1 MRLRHA
7 ISIRTRLALAFGG
20 AFLLVIVVGLL
31 GIAELRSVSGAVV
44 ELRDRALPRLERL
57 GEIKRAAT
65 HYRALALR
73 EAETTEDHPL
83 REIARATDRAR
94 DAVEDAVR
102 SFARVAVTEGER
114 KVVAEFRDYWSAYE
128 IDRRFA
134 LDRIGEGDRAA
145 AVRQLRTLADPAFET
160 AVAKLDLLLLMAKEV
175 GEEAVRFAQERYNQA
190 LRATI
195 AITLIAAMC
204 AFVGVFW
211 VTQTISR
218 PVLQVSAAMNRLA
231 GGDLEAEIAPTD
243 RADEIGTLFAAAR
256 GYRESLTR
264 IMALS
269 ERSETER
276 GRFAAAL
283 ANMTQGLCMF
293 DAGQRLI
300 VCNAQYAAMYDLPD
314 RLTQPGTSLDALSAH
329 RIAVGN
335 APKDAETT
343 ARQRLADAFAG
354 VPQTYK
360 IELRDGRTIRLTR
373 KPLPEGG
380 FVSTHEDI
388 TEAVQAEATIAHMA
402 RHDALTGLPNRV
414 LFREE
419 LERALGRVRRGE
431 CMAVLCLDLDHF
443 KSVND
448 TLGHPIGDALL
459 KAVAER
465 LRRCVRETDTIARLG
480 GDEFAIVQ
488 VTTDQPGQAL
498 ALAQRL
504 IETVAVPYDL
514 DGHQVVIGTSVGIAL
529 APADGTEPDML
540 LKNADMALY
549 RAKADGRG
557 ACRFF
562 EPEMDARLQA
572 RRQLEIELRKALVLG
587 EFELHY
593 QPIVD
598 LRSEGLIGCEALVRW
613 RHPERGLVP
622 PSEFIPIAEETGL
635 IIPIGEWVLRQAC
648 ADAATWPAGARVA
661 VNLSPVQFKSR
672 NLVATVFTA
681 LASSRL
687 PATRLELEITEAVLL
702 QESEATVATLHRLR
716 DMGVRISMDDFGTG
730 YSSLSYLRSFP
741 FDKIKI
747 DRSFVRDVTTDD
759 SCMAIIRAVTG
770 LGNSL
775 GIATTA
781 EGVENRAQLEQ
792 LRAEGCTEV
801 QGYLF
806 SPPRPL
812 EEIRHLLEK
821 PAGELAA

>member
-7 ISIRTRLALAFGG
+7 ISIRTRLAVAFGA
-20 AFLLVIVVGLL
+20 AFLLVILVGLL
-31 GIAELRSVSGAVV
+31 GIAELHSVSGAVV
-44 ELRDRALPRLERL
+44 ELRDRALPRLEGL
-57 GEIKRAAT
+57 GEIKRAGAQ
-65 HYRALALR
+65 YRSLGLR
-73 EAETTEDHPL
+73 EAETADEHQL
-83 REIARATDRAR
+83 RQIGRATEAAR
-94 DAVEDAVR
+94 DALATTIRSYAAV
-102 SFARVAVTEGER
+102 ADTEEER
-114 KVVAEFRDYWSAYE
+114 RILAEFRETWTAYE
-128 IDRRFA
+128 VDRRFA

-160 AVAKLDLLLLMAKEV
+160 ATAKLDLLLLVAKEA
-175 GEEAVRFAQERYNQA
+175 GERAVRFAQTRYDEA
-190 LRATI
+190 VRAI
-195 AITLIAAMC
+195 VAITLIAAMC
-204 AFVGVFW
+204 AFVAVFW

-218 PVLQVSAAMNRLA
+218 PVLQVSEAMNRLA
-231 GGDLEAEIAPTD
+231 RGELDATIEAND
-243 RADEIGTLFAAAR
+243 RGDEIGTLFTAAR
-256 GYRESLTR
+256 GYRDSLSR
-264 IMALS
+264 ILALREQS
-269 ERSETER
+269 DMERQ
-276 GRFAAAL
+276 RFAAAL
-283 ANMTQGLCMF
+283 GNMTQGLCMF
-293 DAGQRLI
+293 DAAQRLI
-300 VCNAQYAAMYDLPD
+300 VCNPRYAQMYALPEP
-314 RLTQPGTSLDALSAH
+314 LTKPGTSLDDISAF
-329 RIAVGN
+329 RMSAGN
-335 APKDAETT
+335 GPKDAETT
-343 ARQRLADAFAG
+343 TRQRLADAFAG

-360 IELRDGRTIRLTR
+360 VELLDGRTIRLNR

-388 TEAVQAEATIAHMA
+388 TEAVRAEATIAHMA

-419 LERALGRVRRGE
+419 MERALGRVRRGE
-431 CMAVLCLDLDHF
+431 SMAVLCLDLDHF

-448 TLGHPIGDALL
+448 TLGHPMGDALL
-459 KAVAER
+459 QAVAER
-465 LRRCVRETDTIARLG
+465 LQRCVRETDTIARLG

-488 VTTDQPGQAL
+488 VGTDQPRQAL
-498 ALAQRL
+498 ALAQR
-504 IETVAVPYDL
+504 IIDTVAVPYEL
-514 DGHQVVIGTSVGIAL
+514 HGHQVVIGTSIGIAL
-529 APADGTEPDML
+529 SPADGTDCDML

-562 EPEMDARLQA
+562 EPDMDARLQA
-572 RRQLEIELRKALVLG
+572 RRQLEIELRKALILG

-598 LRSEGLIGCEALVRW
+598 LRSEEIIGCEALVRW
-613 RHPERGLVP
+613 RHPERGLIP
-622 PSEFIPIAEETGL
+622 PSEFIPLAEETGL

-648 ADAATWPAGARVA
+648 ADAATWPAGRVA

-681 LASSRL
+681 LAASHL

-702 QESEATVATLHRLR
+702 QENEATVAILHRLR

-759 SCMAIIRAVTG
+759 SCIAIIRAVTG

-781 EGVENRAQLEQ
+781 EGVESRAQLEQ
-792 LRAEGCTEV
+792 LRSEGCTEV
-801 QGYLF
+801 QGFLF

-812 EEIRHLLEK
+812 EEIRHLMER
-821 PAGELAA
+821 PPREIAA